1 MAVEWDASILREKYG
16 EPLRRETF
24 QVRHDVEMVVS
35 YGPAGQVCRIQL
47 PHSSSTQQV
56 DEVINELVPPSVR
69 GKETGRGHWIT
80 GGPSTPYIL
89 YEHLAIFKHDG
100 GITSVTI
107 SFKRPG
113 CNSPNPN
120 QYHEA

>member
-1 MAVEWDASILREKYG
+1 MALELDAATLRDKYG
-16 EPLRRETF
+16 EPLARETF
-24 QVRHDVEMVVS
+24 QVRHDLEMVVS

-47 PHSSSTQQV
+47 PHSPSRQQV

-80 GGPSTPYIL
+80 GGHSTSYIL
-89 YEHLAIFKHDG
+89 YEHIAIFEHEG
-100 GITSVTI
+100 GVTSVTI
-107 SFKRPG
+107 SFKRSG